1 MTVINTN
8 IEQMLSN
15 ISTTSSD
22 TLNIDWD
29 SISLT
34 DIYTNTT
41 LQPVS
46 FNDTCGV
53 SVTQGDIQM
62 SGSGDIKF
70 GEISLRESLHK
81 IEERL
86 AILKPNEK
94 LEAEW
99 DELKELGNRY
109 RELEKELLEKA
120 NVWNILKK

>member
-1 MTVINTN
+1 MTIINTN

-22 TLNIDWD
+22 TLNIDWN

-34 DIYTNTT
+34 DIYTT

-62 SGSGDIKF
+62 SSSGDIKF